1 MKNRAM
7 VVSLIGRP
15 NVGKSSLFNRLMQ
28 KQHKA
33 ITHDKPGV
41 TRDRHYGITT
51 LDELPKID
59 PADIILVDT
68 GGFYPEKIDERGR
81 DTEEENSNKFFN
93 IMTDHARLAIEESDL
108 VLFVVDVREG
118 ALPFDRTIADYIRTT
133 KKPFWVI
140 VNKFDSDAQ
149 WGEEADFYSLGVNS
163 DEMFLTSSAHGRGV
177 IDLREKIQKKSDE
190 FSKSIL
196 KNIPE
201 LSRGVTPRE
210 QVVSKIALI
219 GAPNAGKSTLLNLL
233 VGAERALVSDIAG
246 TTVDPIEGFF
256 DMYFGH
262 DAKVLEEDQHFSRN
276 DGLLFNQYEDFR
288 RNNPDVYQAMV
299 DAYAIE
305 EDDDKNAGMEHFE
318 VDYELTELMNESL
331 EEQEARAI
339 DKNFEQVFSDDLE
352 AEVSEAEE
360 TEATEEVSVVADKS
374 EDSSFWRSIHMVDT
388 AGIRRQKTVS
398 GFVESQ
404 SVYRSLRS
412 ITESDIVVVMVD
424 ATRGI
429 GHQDRRLIDIAL
441 EKGKSVIVALNK
453 MDLMKKELPDDKAK
467 RKWLEHLRIDIPW
480 LNFCDLITISA
491 KFNKGLKPLKNSI
504 KKTVLVRSKNIP
516 TGQLNR
522 FVFDLVER
530 NPVIA
535 KDHGAKRFK
544 VKYTSMI
551 KPNPPTFLLFTN
563 KSKGVPEHYKRYLK
577 NAIRTGFD
585 LDNTPVHLIFRTGN
599 ELAQRMKKSK
609 SHISFSD

>member
-1 MKNRAM
+1 MRKRSM

-28 KQHKA
+28 QQHKA

-51 LDELPKID
+51 FDELPNVD
-59 PADIILVDT
+59 ATDVILVDT
-68 GGFYPEKIDERGR
+68 GGFYPEKIDERGKN
-81 DTEEENSNKFFN
+81 TEEENSNKFFN

-118 ALPFDRTIADYIRTT
+118 ILPFDRTIADYIRTT

-140 VNKFDSDAQ
+140 VNKFDTDAQ
-149 WGEEADFYSLGVNS
+149 WGEEAEFYSLGINS
-163 DEMFLTSSAHGRGV
+163 DELFLTSSAHGRGV
-177 IDLREKIQKKSDE
+177 IDLRENIQKMSDK
-190 FSKSIL
+190 FSKNIL
-196 KNIPE
+196 KEVPG
-201 LSRGVTPRE
+201 LSKGVTPRE

-256 DMYFGH
+256 DMYFGQE
-262 DAKVLEEDQHFSRN
+262 AKVLEEDQHFSRN
-276 DGLLFNQYEDFR
+276 DGLLFNQYEEFR
-288 RNNPDVYQAMV
+288 QNNPDVYQKMV

-318 VDYELTELMNESL
+318 VDYELTELMNESRD
-331 EEQEARAI
+331 EQESESFS
-339 DKNFEQVFSDDLE
+339 KNFEQAFSEEVTEEELE
-352 AEVSEAEE
+352 AEEE
-360 TEATEEVSVVADKS
+360 TKEVSPVADKS
-374 EDSSFWRSIHMVDT
+374 EDSSFWRSIHIVDT
-388 AGIRRQKTVS
+388 AGIRRQKTVN
-398 GFVESQ
+398 GFIESQ

-412 ITESDIVVVMVD
+412 ITESDIVVLMVD

-429 GHQDRRLIDIAL
+429 GHQDRRLIDISL

-453 MDLMKKELPDDKAK
+453 MDLLKKELPDEKAK
-467 RKWLEHLRIDIPW
+467 KAWLAHLRIDIPW

-491 KFNKGLKPLKNSI
+491 KFNKGLKPLKSSL
-504 KKTVLVRSKNIP
+504 KKTVLIRNKNIP

-544 VKYTSMI
+544 VKYASMI

-563 KSKGVPEHYKRYLK
+563 KSKGVPEHYRRYLV
-577 NAIRTGFD
+577 NAIRTGFE